1 MEKVFLRDLWLAWRR
16 AVNLPVVAPY
26 FPRL

>member
-26 FPRL
+26 YPRL

>member
-1 MEKVFLRDLWLAWRR
+1 MEKVFLRDLWLAWRS

-26 FPRL
+26 YPRL